1 MPACTGM
8 LAFATCWCD
17 ACPESHAA
25 RLFAS
30 WRARLRCI
38 GSDQPLI
45 DDIAPRNLLSETRQF
60 LQRQF
65 QRLILF
71 REAETHDA
79 GFGGLPVKGGNRDR
93 RNADF
98 GG

>member
-1 MPACTGM
+1 M
-8 LAFATCWCD
+8 LAFTACCCD

-30 WRARLRCI
+30 WRGHLRCI

-45 DDIAPRNLLSETRQF
+45 PGIALQNLLSETCQF

-71 REAETHDA
+71 REAEAHDA
-79 GFGGLPVKGGNRDR
+79 GFGGLPVKGRNRDR
-93 RNADF
+93 RDADF
-98 GG
+98 GS